1 MLTQQTIEKLRAM
14 RLRGLAEAYQRQ
26 LDNPEAAALTFDE
39 RLAMLV
45 DQQTTWRENRALQ
58 RRLKTSKL
66 DPESCAEDVN
76 YRHARQLDMAQFRAL
91 LTGSQ
96 WVARHHTILFTGPT
110 GIGKSW
116 LAQAL
121 ANQACRDG
129 YAALYRPA
137 GKLFRDLGQAQAD
150 GSLSRLLPVLTK
162 VDVLVVDDFAM
173 SPLADQERRL
183 FLEICDDRYR
193 RRATV
198 LASQLP
204 VDKWHKQIGDPTV
217 ADSILDRLVHQ
228 AYRFELSGESLRK
241 TKGGRP

>member
-45 DQQTTWRENRALQ
+45 DQQTTWRENLALQ

-66 DPESCAEDVN
+66 DAESCAEDVN
-76 YRHARQLDMAQFRAL
+76 YRHARQLDVAQFRAL
-91 LTGSQ
+91 LTGSE

-129 YAALYRPA
+129 YTVLYRPA
-137 GKLFRDLGQAQAD
+137 GKLFRELSQAQAD
-150 GSLSRLLPVLTK
+150 GSLSRLLPALTK

-173 SPLADQERRL
+173 NALGDQERRL

-193 RRATV
+193 RRSTV

-204 VDKWHKQIGDPTV
+204 VKKWHQQIGDPTV

-228 AYRFELSGESLRK
+228 AYHFELSGESLRK